1 MAEISI
7 NKNDLEDII
16 KAYKKENNSFVFKS
30 YTGNDDKKI
39 CTFIINKKE
48 CKIQLFIKKKG
59 TVNILPDGKNREES
73 NMIIQYIASKG
84 FPVDVET
91 KQFTFK
97 CKKENVDALIEYV
110 RNECIGLVRYNQ
122 YKDNTHKF
130 TGYNG
135 DVLTL
140 NYYPTTQRAMIQGR
154 PFSAFSIVTTF
165 LSTLPDFS
173 FDEIVNLN
181 NSFINANTSSAIIRD
196 EIKDKLGDKAY
207 KYMSEALIKS
217 ISGSLSLL
225 RQNCFCEDYK
235 SCLAGIFVALEGYLK
250 EILINKYEYQMEPKS
265 SFFMFE
271 KDKTTGICRIKNNT
285 IPGDEKDE
293 LNKLYSLYSNKR
305 NVYMHSAI
313 DSKQTAIIPKLKDA
327 KNLADEILETI
338 KKSYDIIFK

>member
-1 MAEISI
+1 MAEINI

-16 KAYKKENNSFVFKS
+16 KSYKKENDSFVFKS
-30 YTGNDDKKI
+30 FTGSADKKI

-59 TVNILPDGKNREES
+59 TINILPIGSNKEES
-73 NMIIQYIASKG
+73 NMLIQYIADKG
-84 FPVDVET
+84 FSTEVET

-97 CKKENVDALIEYV
+97 CKKDNINALIEYV
-110 RNECIGLVRYNQ
+110 RNEFPGLVEYSQ
-122 YKDNTHKF
+122 YKDNILKF

-135 DVLTL
+135 DVVTL
-140 NYYPTTQRAMIQGR
+140 NYYPTTQKVMIQGR
-154 PFSAFSIVTTF
+154 PFSAFSIIATF
-165 LSTLPDFS
+165 LSTLPDIS

-181 NSFINANTSSAIIRD
+181 NTFIDVNTPSSIIRD
-196 EIKDKLGDKAY
+196 EIKDKLGDDVY

-250 EILINKYEYQMEPKS
+250 EILVNKYNYKLKPKA
-265 SFFMFE
+265 SFYMFK
-271 KDKTTGICRIKNNT
+271 KDKLTGICKIKNNT
-285 IPGDEKDE
+285 IPQNEKDE
-293 LNKLYSLYSNKR
+293 LNKLYSLYCDKR

-327 KNLADEILETI
+327 KSLANEILETI
-338 KKSYDIIFK
+338 KDSYKILK

>member
-1 MAEISI
+1 MAEINI

-16 KAYKKENNSFVFKS
+16 KSYKRENDSFVFKS
-30 YTGNDDKKI
+30 FTGSTDKKI
-39 CTFIINKKE
+39 CTFIMNKKE

-59 TVNILPDGKNREES
+59 TINILPMGNNKEES
-73 NMIIQYIASKG
+73 NMLIQYIANKG
-84 FPVDVET
+84 FSTNVET

-97 CKKENVDALIEYV
+97 CKEDNVNSLIEYV
-110 RNECIGLVRYNQ
+110 RNECPGLVEYNQ
-122 YKDNTHKF
+122 YKDNIFKF

-135 DVLTL
+135 DVVTL
-140 NYYPTTQRAMIQGR
+140 NYYPTTQKVMIQGR
-154 PFSAFSIVTTF
+154 PFSAFSIIATF
-165 LSTLPDFS
+165 LSTLSDIS

-181 NSFINANTSSAIIRD
+181 NTFIDVNTPSTIIRD
-196 EIKDKLGDKAY
+196 EIKDKLGDDAY

-250 EILINKYEYQMEPKS
+250 EILVNKYNYQLKPKS
-265 SFFMFE
+265 PFYMFE
-271 KDKTTGICRIKNNT
+271 KEKLTGICKIKSNT
-285 IPGDEKDE
+285 IPQNEKEE
-293 LNKLYSLYSNKR
+293 LNKLYSLYCDKR
-305 NVYMHSAI
+305 NVYMHSAT

-338 KKSYDIIFK
+338 KDSYKILK